1 MRTINK
7 ISSIKIENVK
17 GKDLYELTFNE
28 LHANFPNLFVA
39 PNGFG
44 KSTLAAAFKALK
56 SSKIEL
62 EQEDFYKGDETNL
75 PSLALELQ
83 LDGVGIQTLEA
94 DTTKNQISPLIDTYV
109 INNPVYAKSTSRRYG
124 GFSTGTASLGVR
136 DLEIYKNVPKK
147 VEIPYKIS
155 EFREKFEG
163 KGKVFLNIAEIFKS
177 VKNLTII
184 CDNFA
189 ILNKCS
195 KQVRPQKI
203 INLLFEQMSESG
215 SASRIKSSISS
226 DSITSFKE
234 NTILSE
240 ALNIVEGLEN
250 LTFELKEENE
260 KDLLLTSIQI
270 IEVIKE
276 MGSDIKK
283 AKTYLE
289 YVEIR
294 KDIDYKLQTF
304 NTTGRTI
311 KTKETRN
318 KLVIE
323 FLAANKM
330 SNGERDVLSF
340 ISNLSKFR
348 VKFTKDIGVLII
360 DEIFDYLDGSNMLI
374 VQYYLSKM
382 IEDCREN
389 GKVLFPIILTHLD
402 PTLFNNYYFNK
413 PKIHYLKNYPYTP
426 DRTMLELLKIRSN
439 KAHHRELAENL
450 ETYYIHY
457 HPEGFQFSASDKPLI
472 NNNDYHD
479 SSLFYEM
486 IHNEIEKFLNGD
498 RYDPLKIICAIRVKI
513 EKLVYDWLSTDEEKT
528 KYIETHTTIK
538 KLNYAVGQGVIVPED
553 FFLLQPLYNDGLHLN
568 NNDNAT
574 KNKILST
581 CLKLDNIVVQEI
593 VRKIQSTE
601 GSNLVLTHA

>member
-1 MRTINK
+1 MD
-7 ISSIKIENVK
+7 
-17 GKDLYELTFNE
+17 KD
-28 LHANFPNLFVA
+28 
-39 PNGFG
+39 
-44 KSTLAAAFKALK
+44 
-56 SSKIEL
+56 
-62 EQEDFYKGDETNL
+62 DFYKGDETNL

-109 INNPVYAKSTSRRYG
+109 INNPVYAKSTSRRHG

-136 DLEIYKNVPKK
+136 DLEIYKNVPSK
-147 VEIPYKIS
+147 VETPYKIS

-163 KGKVFLNIAEIFKS
+163 KGKVFLNIAEVFKS

-184 CDNFA
+184 CDNFD
-189 ILNKCS
+189 ILKKCS
-195 KQVRPQKI
+195 KQVRPQNI
-203 INLLFEQMSESG
+203 INLLFEQMEENG
-215 SASRIKSSISS
+215 SASRIKSSISN

-234 NTILSE
+234 NTLLSE

-250 LTFELKEENE
+250 VPFELKEENE
-260 KDLLLTSIQI
+260 KDLLLTAIQI

-289 YVEIR
+289 YAEIR
-294 KDIDYKLQTF
+294 KDIDYKLKIF

-311 KTKETRN
+311 RTKETRN

-402 PTLFNNYYFNK
+402 PTLFNNYYFNR
-413 PKIHYLKNYPYTP
+413 PKIHYLKNYSYTQ

-439 KAHHRELAENL
+439 KAHRELGDNL
-450 ETYYIHY
+450 SKYYLHY

-472 NNNDYHD
+472 TNNDYHD
-479 SSLFYEM
+479 SSIFYEM
-486 IHNEIEKFLNGD
+486 IHNETEKFLNGES
-498 RYDPLKIICAIRVKI
+498 YDPLKIICAIRVKI
-513 EKLVYDWLSTDEEKT
+513 EKLVYDLLSTDEEKT
-528 KYIETHTTIK
+528 KYIESHTTIN
-538 KLNYAVGQGVIVPED
+538 KLNYAVGQGVNVPED
-553 FFLLQPLYNDGLHLN
+553 YFLLQPLYNDGLHLN
-568 NNDNAT
+568 NIDNAT

-581 CLKLDNIVVQEI
+581 CLKLDNIVVQGI
-593 VRKIQSTE
+593 VRKIQSNE